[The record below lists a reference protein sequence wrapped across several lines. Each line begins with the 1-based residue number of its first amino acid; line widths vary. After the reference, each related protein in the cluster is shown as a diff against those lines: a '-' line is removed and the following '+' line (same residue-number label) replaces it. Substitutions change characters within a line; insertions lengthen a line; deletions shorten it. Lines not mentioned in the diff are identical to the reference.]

1 MTGGTAQPKF
11 TEPVCRLSREQVR
24 LAGRMRLMGSPFPS
38 LRDVA

>member
-11 TEPVCRLSREQVR
+11 TEPVCWLPREQVR